1 MLLHKHKHQ
10 CLSLA
15 IVWTVVIVA
24 TSFFTVEAWSLIPAM
39 TPTTVVTTRIA
50 YRRLLQQQYHQQY
63 QQQYQQQRHSV
74 VVFMAE
80 EDLDDNVIK
89 QPSNSSGVVS
99 RLWKMLKR
107 EEPTKPIPQSKPQQ
121 NNKENRIDPVKLV
134 GNALGSIE
142 SNVLTIRNKLQ
153 QVRSSDIVD
162 ADEEQQRIADLRT
175 QLKYKRKKD
184 QEDIA
189 NRTRQAEMMARTL
202 EESRRNAQLKASR
215 TRQERQEKIKLLQ
228 EQSERQKR
236 VLEAAGKTRTEFSLG
251 ITSQIPTNNT
261 RKQRNPQSVTQQ
273 FFSQS
278 ETEPD
283 TTPSPKANNNINI
296 SFSFPNPLFAAQR
309 LVTTLWDSTFRA
321 ENKDMEEEW
330 VVVFPKTR
338 LDPGEVVPVNVGGID
353 LLVVASVDGKKLYC
367 IANTCPHLGTPL
379 ETGPLVRRPVE
390 GSTRSDNPDGCE
402 DCIVCPL
409 HQTAFALDSGEVR
422 GEWCP
427 YPPVIGAMMGAVKKK
442 SPVAVFDIRTKGKN
456 VEVKINSSLEDME
469 QKQTKAA

>member
-1 MLLHKHKHQ
+1 
-10 CLSLA
+10 
-15 IVWTVVIVA
+15 
-24 TSFFTVEAWSLIPAM
+24 
-39 TPTTVVTTRIA
+39 
-50 YRRLLQQQYHQQY
+50 
-63 QQQYQQQRHSV
+63 
-74 VVFMAE
+74 MAE
-80 EDLDDNVIK
+80 EDLDDNVTK

-107 EEPTKPIPQSKPQQ
+107 EEPTKPTLQTKPRQ

-153 QVRSSDIVD
+153 QVRSSDIVN

-189 NRTRQAEMMARTL
+189 NRTRQAEMTARTL

-215 TRQERQEKIKLLQ
+215 TRQERQEKIKLQQ

-236 VLEAAGKTRTEFSLG
+236 VLEAAGKTRTEFLLG

>member
-1 MLLHKHKHQ
+1 
-10 CLSLA
+10 
-15 IVWTVVIVA
+15 
-24 TSFFTVEAWSLIPAM
+24 
-39 TPTTVVTTRIA
+39 
-50 YRRLLQQQYHQQY
+50 
-63 QQQYQQQRHSV
+63 
-74 VVFMAE
+74 MAE
-80 EDLDDNVIK
+80 GDLDDNSTK
-89 QPSNSSGVVS
+89 KTSSGVVS
-99 RLWKMLKR
+99 RLWKILKR
-107 EEPTKPIPQSKPQQ
+107 DEPTIPIPKPQSKSRQ
-121 NNKENRIDPVKLV
+121 NSDDNRMDPVKLV

-142 SNVLTIRNKLQ
+142 SNVLTIRKKLQ
-153 QVRSSDIVD
+153 QVRSSDVVNT
-162 ADEEQQRIADLRT
+162 EMEQQRIADLRT

-184 QEDIA
+184 QEEQA
-189 NRTRQAEMMARTL
+189 SRMRQEELTARSL

-215 TRQERQEKIKLLQ
+215 TRQERQENVKRQQ

-251 ITSQIPTNNT
+251 LTSQIPTNNT

-273 FFSQS
+273 FFSMPDI
-278 ETEPD
+278 EPG
-283 TTPSPKANNNINI
+283 TTPSSINSNNNNNNNINI
-296 SFSFPNPLFAAQR
+296 SFSFPNPLSVAQR
-309 LVTTLWDSTFRA
+309 LATTFWDSTFRT

-338 LDPGEVVPVNVGGID
+338 LDPGEIVPVNIGGID
-353 LLVVASVDGKKLYC
+353 LLVVASVNGKKLYC

-390 GSTRSDNPDGCE
+390 GTTRSDDPDGCE

-409 HQTAFALDSGEVR
+409 HQTAFALDSGNVR

-442 SPVAVFDIRTKGKN
+442 SPVAVFDIRTRGKN

-469 QKQTKAA
+469 QKQAKDE

>member
-1 MLLHKHKHQ
+1 MFLHKHMHQ
-10 CLSLA
+10 CSSLA

-24 TSFFTVEAWSLIPAM
+24 TSFFTVEAWSLIPTM

-50 YRRLLQQQYHQQY
+50 YRRLSQQQY
-63 QQQYQQQRHSV
+63 QQQYQQQRYSV

-80 EDLDDNVIK
+80 EDLDDNVTK

-107 EEPTKPIPQSKPQQ
+107 EEQTKPILQSKPQQ

-153 QVRSSDIVD
+153 QVRSSDIVN

-189 NRTRQAEMMARTL
+189 NRTRQAEMTARTL

-215 TRQERQEKIKLLQ
+215 TRQERQEKIKLQQ

-236 VLEAAGKTRTEFSLG
+236 VLEAAGKTRTEFLLG